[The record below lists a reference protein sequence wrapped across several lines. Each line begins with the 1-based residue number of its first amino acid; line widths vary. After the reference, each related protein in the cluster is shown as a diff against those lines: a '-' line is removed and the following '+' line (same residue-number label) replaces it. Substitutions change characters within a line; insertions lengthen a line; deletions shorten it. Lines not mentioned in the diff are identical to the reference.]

1 MTRRTP
7 IRVRRHQSLAA
18 FAVVAIG
25 LLVVTPAGAAPRD
38 DPAAKRQEV
47 QRQRA
52 QAASKVDVLKASEDE
67 LGDALD
73 ALQRNIRGQQ
83 ARADGARQAAAAA
96 TSQAERARAAET
108 GTAAALAERREALR
122 AVAVD
127 AYIKGPAQ
135 GLALAV
141 GAASLNEL
149 STRQYFVEL
158 TANRGADA
166 ADELRRARED
176 LEVQRVA
183 ADEAQ
188 ARAVAR
194 QKAADRRLRD
204 LKASEE
210 AQERVAAQ
218 VEARLEAT
226 LAEVAALEV
235 VDQRLAS
242 EIAARQRRL
251 ASQLAARRTPSA
263 PRATRSAPR
272 SSGSVSTTTVGGI
285 TVATSLAGDLQRL
298 LDAASAEGISFGGG
312 GYRSSDGQVATR
324 RANCGTSDYDIYEKP
339 ASSCSPPTAR
349 PGQSMHE
356 QGLAIDFTVG
366 GRLVESRGQPGF
378 QWLAR
383 NASRF
388 GFSNLP
394 REPWHWSTNGN

>member
-1 MTRRTP
+1 M
-7 IRVRRHQSLAA
+7 
-18 FAVVAIG
+18 
-25 LLVVTPAGAAPRD
+25 TPAGAAPRD
-38 DPAAKRQEV
+38 DPAAERREV
-47 QRQRA
+47 QRERA
-52 QAASKVDVLKASEDE
+52 KAAAKVDVLKASEDE

-73 ALQRNIRGQQ
+73 ALHQNIRGQQ
-83 ARADGARQAAAAA
+83 ARAAGARQAAAAA
-96 TSQAERARAAET
+96 TSHAERARAAET
-108 GTAAALAERREALR
+108 ATTAALAERRDALR

-135 GLALAV
+135 GLALAA

-149 STRQYFVEL
+149 ATRQYFVEL
-158 TANRGADA
+158 TANRGANA
-166 ADELRRARED
+166 VDELRRARED

-183 ADEAQ
+183 AEEAQ

-194 QKAADRRLRD
+194 QKAADRQLRD
-204 LKASEE
+204 LKASED

-226 LAEVAALEV
+226 LAEVAALEA

-251 ASQLAARRTPSA
+251 AAQLAARRPSST
-263 PRATRSAPR
+263 PRASRSAPR
-272 SSGSVSTTTVGGI
+272 SNGSVSITTVCGI
-285 TVATSLAGDLQRL
+285 TVATSLASDLQRL
-298 LDAASAEGISFGGG
+298 LDAASADGISFGGG

-366 GRLVESRGQPGF
+366 GRLIESRGHPGF

-388 GFSNLP
+388 GLSNLP